1 MQARFRKGWA
11 DTQVADDLRSGRN
24 TDIAG
29 RIHPQE
35 EDNVQDLVKHATTLC
50 STEAPPGRT
59 APRGNL
65 ARELSKALVCV
76 VNFSFVRV
84 PNAPVK
90 TQVPDPLTEETMIRE
105 STIGYQTDT
114 IAKAESRLHPRY
126 TQMKDARPFEGEVSD
141 RSSGE
146 LGKQQRSSILS
157 WNAGPKRGEAAN
169 SMVGSF
175 HVIMVQDTLSRHQN
189 KRGATVPHLPQCR
202 LAHPL
207 S

>member
-1 MQARFRKGWA
+1 MQAPFRKGWA
-11 DTQVADDLRSGRN
+11 DTQVADHLRSGRIHLLQIEKNSQRRGASLRASGRN

-50 STEAPPGRT
+50 GAEVPPER

-76 VNFSFVRV
+76 FFSLVRA

-90 TQVPDPLTEETMIRE
+90 TQVPDLLTEETRIRE
-105 STIGYQTDT
+105 STIGCQTDT
-114 IAKAESRLHPRY
+114 TAMAESRLHPRY

-146 LGKQQRSSILS
+146 LGKQQRLSILS
-157 WNAGPKRGEAAN
+157 WNAGPKRGEAKLQTAWWGL
-169 SMVGSF
+169 SM
-175 HVIMVQDTLSRHQN
+175 
-189 KRGATVPHLPQCR
+189 
-202 LAHPL
+202 
-207 S
+207 